1 MYPRILRKLK
11 NIKIKKMLSK
21 TTKRIKRVAFFG
33 NNDAKECDQ
42 HYIDAFNT
50 AKLLAEKGYIIV
62 NGGGP
67 GIMLASTLGAKAGKG
82 KVEVV
87 IIGEKVNM
95 GPVYEG
101 INKENV
107 SQANEIY
114 RVDNIERRT
123 EKLTDISDA
132 FIVFKGGT
140 GTMAELALVW
150 EKAKFEYGKHEPL
163 LFFGDYWKNT
173 IETLVQD
180 LDFDPIEKKVYDFV
194 HNPEEVLT
202 VLKNKKGIRRKDSD
216 GMFGKLKN
224 LVDSF

>member
-87 IIGEKVNM
+87 IIGEKVNI

-202 VLKNKKGIRRKDSD
+202 VLKNKKGIRRKDND